1 VIDRTAEV
9 EGAEDVAG
17 SEAKLVDSAK
27 GADVMGMESD
37 GEGQT
42 TVGRIDRDG
51 EGDSKESMVSG
62 NDRTTEAGRLV

>member
-1 VIDRTAEV
+1 MIDGAAEV

-27 GADVMGMESD
+27 GADAMGMESD

-42 TVGRIDRDG
+42 AVGRIG
-51 EGDSKESMVSG
+51 
-62 NDRTTEAGRLV
+62 